1 MGDQLFK
8 FTGKFRCL
16 EVKDLPQEFPIKNCS
31 TDMKFLVDKTGE
43 RHLKYRGHVYF
54 EPIRPQINYQAAY
67 LTYLK
72 SHNNSYEN
80 ISIAK
85 GL

>member
-1 MGDQLFK
+1 
-8 FTGKFRCL
+8 
-16 EVKDLPQEFPIKNCS
+16 
-31 TDMKFLVDKTGE
+31 MKKVSFLKLRKYLQRSLRSCKYMQYFAKISNSNGLIANKSK